1 MKMIQHIYQKAQDK
15 MRKSVE
21 SVRSELAK
29 IRTGKATPSLLDG
42 IKVNYYG
49 SQVPLKQVA
58 NLSVPEV
65 RLIVVQPWDKSL
77 LSEIERAILKSDLGL
92 TPLNDGN
99 VIRVPV
105 PELTEERRKDLVKLV
120 RKLGEEGKIAIRN
133 IRRDANEQIKKG
145 EKSGDIPEDDARRS
159 IEDIQKLTDKHI
171 KLIDELLER
180 KEKEIM
186 EF

>member
-1 MKMIQHIYQKAQDK
+1 MIEEIYQKAEEK

-105 PELTEERRKDLVKLV
+105 PELTEERRKDLMKLV

-159 IEDIQKLTDKHI
+159 IDDIQKLTDKHV
-171 KLIDELLER
+171 KLIDELLEK